1 MPNALAL
8 AAVLTLLAGSPPAA
22 AQRPRV
28 GLKLGGSLAQY
39 RGNDTFVGNGNL
51 GGYCGGGVLALP
63 LGPVFSVQGELLY
76 SQKGARSQGFPL
88 PNNQYVSGD
97 QRLAYLEVPVLAKLR
112 IPLGLFVETGPTF
125 SYLLSARLESNG
137 QSLYE
142 NRSKVKPFELGYALG
157 GGFQAENGLMLGVR
171 YCAGLTSVLRTGVY
185 ASYSNVSG
193 EPDVHN
199 QVFQLYAGLIFR
211 DRSAPERS
219 K

>member
-1 MPNALAL
+1 MSNTLAL
-8 AAVLTLLAGSPPAA
+8 AAVLTLLAGSLPAA
-22 AQRPRV
+22 AQRARV

-76 SQKGARSQGFPL
+76 SQKGAHNQSFPL
-88 PNNQYVSGD
+88 PNYMRASGD
-97 QRLAYLEVPVLAKLR
+97 QRLAYLEVPALAKLR
-112 IPLGLFVETGPTF
+112 SNLGFFVETGPTF

-137 QSLYE
+137 QSVYE
-142 NRSKVKPFELGYALG
+142 NRSKIKPFELGYALG
-157 GGFQAENGLMLGVR
+157 AGFQTEGGLMLGVR
-171 YCAGLTSVLRTGVY
+171 YCAGLTSVLRAGVY
-185 ASYSNVSG
+185 AGYANVPN

-211 DRSAPERS
+211 DRSAPEFP